1 MLANKGLE
9 VVQNANG
16 AVVIRRAANRPQA
29 NAGAETTGEDIIV
42 TGSRI
47 ERAGFDT
54 LQPAMV
60 ADAKELERRGYVNA
74 APALGAPPLFGASDS
89 SDVELG
95 RAQRRESGCPDV
107 RTSVCALTRKK
118 QTHKPS

>member
-9 VVQNANG
+9 VVLNANG

-29 NAGAETTGEDIIV
+29 NVGAETTGEDIIV

-60 ADAKELERRGYVNA
+60 EDAREIERRGYVSVA
-74 APALGAPPLFGASDS
+74 QALEANPLFGASDS
-89 SDVELG
+89 RAVEIG
-95 RAQRRESGCPDV
+95 GAASGERGC
-107 RTSVCALTRKK
+107 
-118 QTHKPS
+118 